1 MSWFCGCVNFFCG
14 GWCAVSV
21 KAVAWVLDD
30 LQGLKPGPTLVMLAL
45 ADFADERN
53 SCFPGQKT
61 LAARARC
68 SKRSVINYLKELQD
82 LGLLSV
88 ETRFYSNG
96 DSGIRR
102 SSNRYILHVGRT
114 FSLEDANSAPSR
126 KTTGH
131 AEGAN
136 SAPSGLESAKLPVS
150 KVQQVA
156 PIEPPVIEPPVPPS
170 IPPNYQDIG
179 SSDEFLGEGSA
190 SPPGAP
196 PVGGAGGEKISSFGF
211 SPSAAQNE
219 SASDVR
225 SSGSLVGVI
234 TSPEATS
241 VAGGESRR
249 GATLHP
255 SSADVELVCE
265 VLPER
270 MQAIPLRDYSKVAA
284 AIRQRLEAGYSR
296 KQITAI
302 LAARCLP
309 DRIRHL
315 TALVMARFRDD
326 LPVNMPPPAASNGG
340 RVEWSHVLS
349 DGRVVTRKDLDFG
362 LLAIDFRSAQRSGDP
377 RATSGD
383 RLKFAVDQGIEKYII

>member
-1 MSWFCGCVNFFCG
+1 M
-14 GWCAVSV
+14 
-21 KAVAWVLDD
+21 AWVLDD

-88 ETRFYSNG
+88 ENRFYSNG

-102 SSNRYILHVGRT
+102 SSNRYILHVGKT
-114 FSLEDANSAPSR
+114 FTLEDARFALSR
-126 KTTGH
+126 KNTGH
-131 AEGAN
+131 AEGAK

-150 KVQQVA
+150 KVQPVA
-156 PIEPPVIEPPVPPS
+156 PIEPPVIDPPVPPS
-170 IPPNYQDIG
+170 IPPNHQMKD
-179 SSDEFLGEGSA
+179 SSDEFLGKGSA
-190 SPPGAP
+190 EPPGP
-196 PVGGAGGEKISSFGF
+196 PPDGGVGEERIPSPGF
-211 SPSAAQNE
+211 SPSAAKNE
-219 SASDVR
+219 SASHSL
-225 SSGSLVGVI
+225 SSGGLVDVI
-234 TSPEATS
+234 TPTEASPVS
-241 VAGGESRR
+241 GGEVHS
-249 GATLHP
+249 AP
-255 SSADVELVCE
+255 SPADIELVRE
-265 VLPER
+265 VLPEA
-270 MQAIPLRDYSKVAA
+270 MQAIPLRDYPKIAA
-284 AIRQRLEAGYSR
+284 AIRQRLDVGYSR

-326 LPVNMPPPAASNGG
+326 LPINVPPPMASDDN
-340 RVEWSHVLS
+340 RAEWSHTLA
-349 DGRVVTRKDLDFG
+349 DGRVITRRNIDFG
-362 LLAIDFRSAQRSGDP
+362 LVAVDFRAAQRSGDL

-383 RLKFAVDQGIEKYII
+383 RLSFAVERGIEKYII